1 MRQAIYGTVRLGL
14 HREFSDALKRQQGG
28 GSLAAWKTV
37 MSSMASGALASVIGN
52 PFDISMVRMQ
62 ADSLKPLAERR
73 GYKNVFDA
81 LARIAREEGVANLWR
96 GFEPTVARAIAM
108 NVGMMATY
116 DIVKDAIV
124 QVNGDNFSTSL
135 ASSAGAALACVVT
148 SLPFDLI
155 KTRLQNMKPDAA
167 GAMPYRGVLDC
178 AGKVASIEGPLA
190 FWTGFGAYYGRT
202 APHAMIILLSMEQ
215 IKKVYECVVATRRR
229 RIKYHAPLPSPRTR
243 TPARPHAHA
252 PPLPPPPPPSP
263 LQIYPPLKP
272 LVTEPPWPP

>member
-1 MRQAIYGTVRLGL
+1 MRQAIYGTARLGL
-14 HREFSDALKRQQGG
+14 HREFSDYMKREQGG
-28 GSLAAWKTV
+28 GPLAAWKSV
-37 MSSMASGALASVIGN
+37 ASSMASGALASVIGN

-81 LARIAREEGVANLWR
+81 LLRISREEGVANLWR
-96 GFEPTVARAIAM
+96 GFEPTVLRAIAM

-116 DIVKDAIV
+116 DIVKEAVIA
-124 QVNGDNFSTSL
+124 VNGDNFGTSL

-167 GAMPYRGVLDC
+167 GVMPYRGVLDC
-178 AGKVASIEGPLA
+178 AGKVASLEGPLA

-215 IKKVYECVVATRRR
+215 IKG
-229 RIKYHAPLPSPRTR
+229 
-243 TPARPHAHA
+243 
-252 PPLPPPPPPSP
+252 
-263 LQIYPPLKP
+263 IYDTAFGLK
-272 LVTEPPWPP
+272 